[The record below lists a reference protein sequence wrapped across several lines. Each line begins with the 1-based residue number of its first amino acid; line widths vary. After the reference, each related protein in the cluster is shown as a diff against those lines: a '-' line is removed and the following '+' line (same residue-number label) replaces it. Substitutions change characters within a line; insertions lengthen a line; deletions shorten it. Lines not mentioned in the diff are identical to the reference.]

1 MSTTV
6 AAVPDTVT
14 MVWHSLNFLMIRHH
28 DEETWQFFWN
38 NVVQAQI
45 GSLERSSLWL
55 QQLLPAEEWAI
66 TAGGEHRTKELR
78 SAHPLHSWD
87 SSCAKNLK
95 RVRCCG
101 RERKESPYNGLE
113 KRLHGYKP
121 MLLLQKAQVWF
132 PAPTWRSSQTFV
144 TAASWDLLP
153 LGLHWHLHSHT
164 YVRIIKNKLKKKK
177 QTKNKK

>member
-132 PAPTWRSSQTFV
+132 PEPPHRVLTARIPAPEDLTWHSG
-144 TAASWDLLP
+144 P
-153 LGLHWHLHSHT
+153 LWVPTTHIHKTHMHMTHT
-164 YVRIIKNKLKKKK
+164 YMHN
-177 QTKNKK
+177 